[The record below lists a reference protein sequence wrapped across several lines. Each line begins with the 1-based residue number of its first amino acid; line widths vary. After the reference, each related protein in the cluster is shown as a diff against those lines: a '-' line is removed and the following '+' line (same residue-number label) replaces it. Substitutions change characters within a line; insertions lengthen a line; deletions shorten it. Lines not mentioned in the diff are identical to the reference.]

1 MNKIYEIFIS
11 TFLEIYKTNFPYK
24 KAIVKPKD
32 LKNPWMSKALKNI
45 LYSEAKVL
53 CEILKQK
60 TTEFE
65 KNLQRLQKSI

>member
-11 TFLEIYKTNFPYK
+11 TFLEIYETNFPYK

-45 LYSEAKVL
+45 LYSEAS
-53 CEILKQK
+53 
-60 TTEFE
+60 
-65 KNLQRLQKSI
+65 KSFM